1 MILEHDLGEGWS
13 AFLTEYTKGIIKSIL
28 DAEPRIEVGDSLVEI
43 EFDQPLCDERNSS
56 VTSESAPSLIAAMA
70 PGLSPANEL
79 LHVPSLKSA
88 QSAGVNALRPN
99 RVGSGRM
106 GDLSGYKG
114 DALRILQGS
123 GASVGD
129 ILEVQ
134 TKWGI
139 VTGTLVPR
147 YLYGDGE
154 HLVLKLKSGYN
165 IGLSLSGLKEA
176 RVKAKGEK
184 PSFTAPPPPSAEKG
198 LPRVLILGTGGTIAS
213 RIDYRTGAV
222 HPAVSSA
229 ELHSLVPELST
240 VARVEPE
247 FMFDVFSENMTPK
260 HWTRLAQRI
269 RRAVYDGVDGVV
281 ITHGTDTL
289 GYTAAALSFALIGV
303 PVPVVLVGSQ
313 RSPDRPSSDGPLNM
327 VAAVSAAGRAEF
339 AGVYVAMHLGESDDE
354 VAFHGGTRV
363 RKNHTSRRD
372 AFVSVGV
379 PLAAVWG
386 RAGIEYAAEGL
397 PRRGGEFKPKTR
409 FDDRVALLKFYPSMK
424 ASLVAA
430 AQRGGMRGLVI
441 EGTGLGHVSKEV
453 AAEVQTFIK
462 RGGLACM
469 TSQCI
474 NGRVDMNVYD
484 TGRDLLHAG
493 VLPLEDMLAETALV
507 KAMWA
512 LGNSK
517 TVAGAKK
524 FMVANL
530 AGEMT
535 TRTFPG

>member
-1 MILEHDLGEGWS
+1 
-13 AFLTEYTKGIIKSIL
+13 
-28 DAEPRIEVGDSLVEI
+28 
-43 EFDQPLCDERNSS
+43 
-56 VTSESAPSLIAAMA
+56 
-70 PGLSPANEL
+70 
-79 LHVPSLKSA
+79 
-88 QSAGVNALRPN
+88 
-99 RVGSGRM
+99 M

-114 DALRILQGS
+114 DALRFLRKA

-129 ILEVQ
+129 VLELQ
-134 TKWGI
+134 TQWGV

-147 YLYGDGE
+147 YLYADGE
-154 HLVLKLKSGYN
+154 HVVLKLKSGYN
-165 IGLSLSGLKEA
+165 VGLSLSGLKGA

-184 PSFTAPPPPSAEKG
+184 PFFAAPPPPRAEKR

-229 ELHSLVPELST
+229 ELHSLVPELSA

-269 RRAVYDGVDGVV
+269 RRAVDDGVDGVV
-281 ITHGTDTL
+281 VTHGTDTL
-289 GYTAAALSFALIGV
+289 GYTAAALCFALIGV
-303 PVPVVLVGSQ
+303 PVPVVLVGAQ
-313 RSPDRPSSDGPLNM
+313 RSSDRPSSDGPLNL
-327 VAAVSAAGRAEF
+327 VAAVDVAGRAEF
-339 AGVYVAMHLGESDDE
+339 SGVYVAMHIGESDDR
-354 VAFHGGTRV
+354 VAFHMGTRV

-386 RAGIEYAAEGL
+386 RSGIEYAAEGL
-397 PRRGGEFKPKTR
+397 PRRGGTTFKPKMS

-430 AQRGGMRGLVI
+430 ARRGGLKGLII

-453 AAEVQTFIK
+453 AAELRTFI
-462 RGGLACM
+462 RGGGLVCM

-512 LGNSK
+512 LRNSK
-517 TVAGAKK
+517 TVAKANEL
-524 FMVANL
+524 MAANL
-530 AGEMT
+530 AGETT

>member
-1 MILEHDLGEGWS
+1 
-13 AFLTEYTKGIIKSIL
+13 
-28 DAEPRIEVGDSLVEI
+28 
-43 EFDQPLCDERNSS
+43 
-56 VTSESAPSLIAAMA
+56 
-70 PGLSPANEL
+70 
-79 LHVPSLKSA
+79 
-88 QSAGVNALRPN
+88 
-99 RVGSGRM
+99 M

-114 DALRILQGS
+114 DALRFLQGA
-123 GASVGD
+123 GASIGD
-129 ILEVQ
+129 ILEVN
-134 TKWGI
+134 TKWGM

-154 HLVLKLKSGYN
+154 HVVLKLKSGYN
-165 IGLSLSGLKEA
+165 VGLSLSGLSGA
-176 RVKAKGEK
+176 QVKAKGEK
-184 PSFTAPPPPSAEKG
+184 PSFTAPPPPKSKKG

-229 ELHSLVPELST
+229 ELHSLVPELSS

-247 FMFDVFSENMTPK
+247 FVFTVFSENMTPT
-260 HWTRLAQRI
+260 HWTKLAQRI
-269 RRAVYDGVDGVV
+269 RRAVDEGFDGVV
-281 ITHGTDTL
+281 VTHGTDTL

-303 PVPVVLVGSQ
+303 PIPVVLVGAQ
-313 RSPDRPSSDGPLNM
+313 RSSDRPSSDGPLNL
-327 VAAVSAAGRAEF
+327 VAAVSVAGSADF
-339 AGVYVAMHLGESDDE
+339 AGVYVAMHLGENDDK
-354 VAFHGGTRV
+354 VAFHWGTRV

-379 PLAAVWG
+379 PLATVWG
-386 RAGIEYAAEGL
+386 RSGLEYAAEGL
-397 PRRGGEFKPKTR
+397 PRRGGDFRPKTK
-409 FDDRVALLKFYPSMK
+409 FDGRVALLKFYPSMK

-430 AQRGGMRGLVI
+430 VRRGGMRGLI
-441 EGTGLGHVSKEV
+441 MEGTGLGHVSKEV
-453 AAEVQTFIK
+453 AAELRAFVK
-462 RGGLACM
+462 GGGMVCM

-484 TGRDLLHAG
+484 TGRDLLHDG

-517 TVAGAKK
+517 TVAKAKEL
-524 FMVANL
+524 MVANL

-535 TRTFPG
+535 TRTFPE

>member
-1 MILEHDLGEGWS
+1 VRQDR
-13 AFLTEYTKGIIKSIL
+13 
-28 DAEPRIEVGDSLVEI
+28 PNN
-43 EFDQPLCDERNSS
+43 P
-56 VTSESAPSLIAAMA
+56 
-70 PGLSPANEL
+70 
-79 LHVPSLKSA
+79 
-88 QSAGVNALRPN
+88 LRPN
-99 RVGSGRM
+99 RVDSLRM

-114 DALRILQGS
+114 DALRFLQAAR
-123 GASVGD
+123 ASVGD
-129 ILEVQ
+129 VLEVQ
-134 TKWGI
+134 TQWG
-139 VTGTLVPR
+139 VVSGTLVPR

-154 HLVLKLKSGYN
+154 HVVLKLKSGYN
-165 IGLSLSGLKEA
+165 VGLSLSGLRGAE
-176 RVKAKGEK
+176 VKAKGEK
-184 PSFTAPPPPSAEKG
+184 PFFAAPSPPRAEKG

-247 FMFDVFSENMTPK
+247 FMFDVFSENITPK
-260 HWTRLAQRI
+260 HWAKLAQRI
-269 RRAVYDGVDGVV
+269 GRAVSDGVDGVV
-281 ITHGTDTL
+281 VTHGTDTL

-303 PVPVVLVGSQ
+303 PIPVILVGAQ
-313 RSPDRPSSDGPLNM
+313 RSPDRPSSDGPLNL
-327 VAAVSAAGRAEF
+327 VAAVSVAGRAGF
-339 AGVYVAMHLGESDDE
+339 AGVYVAMHLGESDDK

-372 AFVSVGV
+372 AFVSVGA

-386 RAGIEYAAEGL
+386 RAGIEYTAEGL
-397 PRRGGEFKPKTR
+397 PQRGGAFKAKTR
-409 FDDRVALLKFYPSMK
+409 FEEGVALLKFYPSMK

-430 AQRGGMRGLVI
+430 ARRGGVRGLVI
-441 EGTGLGHVSKEV
+441 EGTGLGHVSKDV
-453 AAEVQTFIK
+453 AAGLRTFIK
-462 RGGLACM
+462 GGGMVCM

-474 NGRVDMNVYD
+474 NGRVDMNVYN
-484 TGRDLLHAG
+484 TGRDLLHDG

-517 TVAGAKK
+517 TTAKAK
-524 FMVANL
+524 ELMQANL

-535 TRTFPG
+535 TRTFLR